1 MTRISL
7 AVLAISVLAAP
18 AMAASINV
26 PMTMATPTG
35 PGAEVG
41 SVTFSDE
48 AGGVGIA
55 LDLHGLPPGPHGFHI
70 HALGS
75 CAAST
80 AANGTVTPAGAAGG
94 HLDPAMTNMHMGPDG
109 MGHLGDLPLITVGA
123 DGSAKGSLK
132 APHLKS
138 VADVKGHAIMIHAG
152 GDNYADTPAPLGGG
166 GGRMAC
172 GVAP

>member
-1 MTRISL
+1 MTKLSL
-7 AVLAISVLAAP
+7 AVLALALSSAP
-18 AMAASINV
+18 AMAASVAV
-26 PMTMATPTG
+26 PMMLTTPTG
-35 PGAEVG
+35 PGAPVG
-41 SVTFSDE
+41 TVTFSDA
-48 AGGVGIA
+48 AGGVSIA

-70 HALGS
+70 HAMNS
-75 CAAST
+75 CAPAT

-123 DGSAKGSLK
+123 DGSAKGMLK
-132 APHLKS
+132 APHVKS

-152 GDNYADTPAPLGGG
+152 GDNYSDMPAPLGGG
-166 GGRMAC
+166 GARLAC